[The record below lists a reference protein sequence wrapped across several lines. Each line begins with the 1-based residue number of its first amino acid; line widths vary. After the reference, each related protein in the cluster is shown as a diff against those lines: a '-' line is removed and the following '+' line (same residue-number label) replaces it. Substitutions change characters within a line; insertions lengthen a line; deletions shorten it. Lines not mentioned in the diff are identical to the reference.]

1 MEINEKMEVFIMKD
15 VKIRFVGMSKNAKT
29 GMISQTYTTCNT
41 CPTRCP
47 FKENGCYAKM
57 GHVRLCWDKTSE
69 MGVVPKDLKKL
80 IDSTPHTNIIRH
92 NVAGDIAKEGT
103 SDIDEK
109 LVKELVKAY
118 KGLKAYTYTHCT
130 INERNLKIAKEAI
143 ANGFVI
149 NFSTENVASAK
160 KAKEAGVPVV
170 IACNTIHA
178 KTVKKEGLTIQQCP
192 ATLDKGVTC
201 ATCGKCWNK
210 SRKSVIAFP
219 VHGAGKK
226 KAINAGFLADL

>member
-1 MEINEKMEVFIMKD
+1 MEVLIMRNNN
-15 VKIRFVGMSKNAKT
+15 VKIRFVGMSKNSKT

-47 FKENGCYAKM
+47 FAKNGCYAKQ
-57 GHVRLCWDKTSE
+57 GHVRFVWDKTDNV
-69 MGVVPKDLKKL
+69 GVAPKDLKKV
-80 IDSTPHTNIIRH
+80 IDSTPHTNIVRH

-103 SDIDEK
+103 SDIDVK
-109 LVKELVKAY
+109 LVNELIKAY
-118 KGLKAYTYTHCT
+118 SGLKAYTYTHCAVT
-130 INERNLKIAKEAI
+130 EKNLTIAKKAI
-143 ANGFVI
+143 EKGFVI
-149 NFSTENVASAK
+149 NFSTENLTLAK
-160 KAKEAGVPVV
+160 KAHEAGVPVV

-178 KTVKKEGLTIQQCP
+178 NTVRKDGLTIQRCP
-192 ATLDKGVTC
+192 ATLDKGITC

-210 SRKSVIAFP
+210 KRKSVIAFP